1 MKNNFL
7 KAKTIIVLCFAIF
20 LFSNCNKNLKYKS
33 GDIAPD
39 FEIEHIDGKKYA
51 LHDLKGSIVL
61 LDFWGSWCGP
71 CRTKNPYVVSIYQ
84 KYKNAQFASADSFT
98 VFSVALEASAKS
110 WENAIKKDNIT
121 WKYNVCD
128 LERMNSKIAKLYGIN
143 AIPTTYIINEDGIII
158 GVDLAP
164 EDIEKLLDHQLKQ

>member
-1 MKNNFL
+1 MSKHLILIILLISLFL
-7 KAKTIIVLCFAIF
+7 NACQ
-20 LFSNCNKNLKYKS
+20 KNLKFKS

-39 FEIEHIDGKKYA
+39 FEIQNTDGKKYA
-51 LHDLKGSIVL
+51 LRDLRGSIVL

-71 CRTKNPYVVSIYQ
+71 CRTKNPYVVAIYN

-98 VFSVALEASAKS
+98 VFSVALENNENSWKSAV
-110 WENAIKKDNIT
+110 IKDKLT

-128 LERMNSKIAKLYGIN
+128 LNRMNAKVAKLYGIN
-143 AIPTTYIINEDGIII
+143 AIPTTYIINEKGLII

-164 EDIEKLLDHQLKQ
+164 EDIEKLLNHQLKQ